1 MEFNLKDF
9 KYNFLLDKAT
19 LVGKQREEKIL
30 LVGKDGLD
38 TEAFRKLKE
47 IQDNIYDFITEGK
60 NLLIYSEFTGNGKTE
75 WSKKLLFSWFN
86 SIWFK
91 TDLRCRGLFIS
102 LPRFINAMKSN
113 ITSPNEY
120 FQYINSIVRDVDLVI
135 WDELNYKELVSGKST
150 FEHDYLLDVIS
161 YRHSIGKSNI
171 YTSNYTLK
179 EIASNLG
186 TRLSSRIIGESI
198 NVELRGADKR
208 SWGVD
213 NK

>member
-1 MEFNLKDF
+1 MEFSLRDF
-9 KYNFLLDKAT
+9 KYNYLLDQST
-19 LVGKQREEKIL
+19 MVGKQRVEKTL

-38 TEAFRKLKE
+38 TEAFRRLKE
-47 IQDNIYDFITEGK
+47 IQDNIYEFVTEGN

-75 WSKKLLFSWFN
+75 WAKKLIFSWFE

-91 TDLRCRGLFIS
+91 TDLTCRGIFIS

-113 ITSPNEY
+113 INTPNEY
-120 FQYINSIVRDVDLVI
+120 FRYINSVIRDVDLVI

-171 YTSNYTLK
+171 YTSNYNL
-179 EIASNLG
+179 ENISANLG
-186 TRLSSRIIGESI
+186 TRLSSRIIGESVNI
-198 NVELRGADKR
+198 EFKGADKR
-208 SWGVD
+208 SWGVG
-213 NK
+213 K